1 MSWFRIFGKTQS
13 FRRAL
18 DKSAETLWK
27 TVCFYKI
34 LGEISVFYAVIISL
48 CVIVC
53 GYYCLYIEVVQ
64 IDFFMLQHSG
74 QKLILVNYFNCIYRR
89 KVSILYLQWFLGWCR
104 SFCDY

>member
-48 CVIVC
+48 CVIAC
-53 GYYCLYIEVVQ
+53 GYYCLYIDGSADRLFYVAT
-64 IDFFMLQHSG
+64 
-74 QKLILVNYFNCIYRR
+74 
-89 KVSILYLQWFLGWCR
+89 
-104 SFCDY
+104 